1 MTRDT
6 LIALF
11 LMGKLVAALRANDHD
26 TFKRPRPI
34 QNMADWR
41 VAKPRGAID
50 GGIAALLILTIF
62 DYVRAS
68 QLDVQSV
75 YAIRT
80 ILNNILLGEYKC

>member
-11 LMGKLVAALRANDHD
+11 LMGKQVAFRANDHD
-26 TFKRPRPI
+26 TFIRLRLI

-50 GGIAALLILTIF
+50 GGIAA
-62 DYVRAS
+62 
-68 QLDVQSV
+68 
-75 YAIRT
+75 
-80 ILNNILLGEYKC
+80 

>member
-1 MTRDT
+1 
-6 LIALF
+6 
-11 LMGKLVAALRANDHD
+11 
-26 TFKRPRPI
+26 
-34 QNMADWR
+34 MADWR

-80 ILNNILLGEYKC
+80 DLNNILLGEYKC